1 MHLSG
6 TKRKTIKKMSITKSN
21 QVRQVLMQ
29 KKEQTLK
36 NLPQKVKGQ
45 SLKELTRV
53 GDRKPKRAKR
63 TNQLNNPPLQVKR
76 HWTETRRK
84 QTE

>member
-53 GDRKPKRAKR
+53 GDRKPTRAKR

-76 HWTETRRK
+76 HWTKTRRK